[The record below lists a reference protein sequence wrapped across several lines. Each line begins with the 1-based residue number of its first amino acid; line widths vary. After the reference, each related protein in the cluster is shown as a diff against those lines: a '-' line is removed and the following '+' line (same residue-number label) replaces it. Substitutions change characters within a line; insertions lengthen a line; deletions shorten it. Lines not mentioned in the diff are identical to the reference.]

1 MVRRVL
7 WGIIA
12 LLSVWLGVA
21 YWNFRQG
28 IDSGRQYRTAVVER
42 GTVEETVSA
51 IGALQPSAYV
61 DVGTQVT
68 GQLKILRVAV
78 GQQVNTGDLVAEI
91 DPVLLA
97 AKVDATRATL
107 QSLRAQLTDRMAQL
121 RLAQQQL
128 ERNKKLIAGEAVSQ
142 ELLEQSTAAAEQ
154 AAAQVASFR
163 AQVEQ
168 AKSELRSDE
177 ANLRYT
183 KIFAPMAGTVVSV
196 IARQG
201 QTLVASQLAP
211 TILRVANLGTMTV
224 WAQVAEADVS
234 KLRVGMPVYFNT
246 LGSER
251 RWQSTVRQIMPT
263 PEVVNNVVLYNVL
276 FDVANQDGALKP
288 QMSAQVYLV
297 IARAENALLVPAA
310 ALRAAASGQTATS
323 GGRPYRVQ
331 VVTEAGNVE
340 DRSIT
345 VGLLTRVQAQVLAGL
360 AEGDTIVVGITE
372 GSRRRSKNSG

>member
-340 DRSIT
+340 DRPIT